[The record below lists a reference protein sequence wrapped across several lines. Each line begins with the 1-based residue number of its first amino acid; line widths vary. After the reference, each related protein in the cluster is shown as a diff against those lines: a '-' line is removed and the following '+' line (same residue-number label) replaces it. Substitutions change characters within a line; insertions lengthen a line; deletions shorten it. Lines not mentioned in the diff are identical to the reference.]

1 VGGSTGGSLIGSI
14 KEVDVIM
21 WTGIESRSFLRSQGP
36 AHAEQLDTERR
47 EASARSLL
55 ARIATGK
62 SSQEYEANQCVFAQG
77 DAADAVFY
85 VLSGRVKLTVV
96 SARGKEAV
104 VGILGRGSFF
114 GEGCLA
120 GQAVRM
126 STASVLQ
133 SSTIVRV
140 NRKMMVALFHR
151 EPEFAELFI
160 AYLVSRSVRV
170 EADLVDQLFNSSE
183 KRLARLLLLL
193 APLGKTSTT
202 GAVTLR
208 VTQETLASMVG
219 TTRARVS
226 YFMNRFRKMGFV
238 DYGAG
243 GLKIH
248 SDLLTMV
255 LQDEASE
262 LETVAETA

>member
-1 VGGSTGGSLIGSI
+1 
-14 KEVDVIM
+14 VIM
-21 WTGIESRSFLRSQGP
+21 WTSIESRSFPHLQGP
-36 AHAEQLDTERR
+36 VHAEPLDTERR

-62 SSQEYEANQCVFAQG
+62 SSEDYEANQCVFAQG

-85 VLSGRVKLTVV
+85 VQSGRVKLTVV

-126 STASVLQ
+126 STASALQ

-140 NRKMMVALFHR
+140 SRKMMVALFHR

-160 AYLVSRSVRV
+160 AYLVSRNVRI

-193 APLGKTSTT
+193 APLGKASKT
-202 GAVTLR
+202 GAVIPK

-226 YFMNRFRKMGFV
+226 HFMNRFRKMGFV
-238 DYGAG
+238 DYDGG

-248 SDLLTMV
+248 GDLLTVV
-255 LQDEASE
+255 LQDESGA

>member
-1 VGGSTGGSLIGSI
+1 
-14 KEVDVIM
+14 VIM
-21 WTGIESRSFLRSQGP
+21 WTGIESRSFPHSRGP
-36 AHAEQLDTERR
+36 VHAERPDTERR
-47 EASARSLL
+47 EASACSLL

-62 SSQEYEANQCVFAQG
+62 SSQDYEANQCVFAQG

-85 VLSGRVKLTVV
+85 VQSGRVKLTVV
-96 SARGKEAV
+96 SARGKQAV

-126 STASVLQ
+126 STASTLQ
-133 SSTIVRV
+133 PSTIVRV
-140 NRKMMVALFHR
+140 SRKMMVALFHR

-160 AYLVSRSVRV
+160 AYVVSRNVRI
-170 EADLVDQLFNSSE
+170 EADLVDHLFNSSE

-193 APLGKTSTT
+193 APLGKTSKTA
-202 GAVTLR
+202 AVIPK

-219 TTRARVS
+219 TTRGRVS
-226 YFMNRFRKMGFV
+226 HFMNRFRKMGFV
-238 DYGAG
+238 DYGGG

-248 SDLLTMV
+248 SDLLTVV
-255 LQDEASE
+255 LQDEAGA